1 MLIKSMAGDFELS
14 IERIEVEGRN
24 LVIVGKMGVW
34 DARSYLSAREAISV
48 LGKLVRL
55 KTIGFL
61 LALPVLALRGSSNA
75 PTSVKSDGD
84 NK

>member
-1 MLIKSMAGDFELS
+1 VLIKSMAGDFELS
-14 IERIEVEGRN
+14 IDRIEVEGRN

-34 DARSYLSAREAISV
+34 DARSYLTAREAISV
-48 LGKLVRL
+48 LSKMVRL

-61 LALPVLALRGSSNA
+61 LALPFLAMRGSSIA

-84 NK
+84 NR